1 MGNKESSPAIKVV
14 FAVKDDKVLDDL
26 GFVVNAAMSSLFELY
41 NSKRRVI
48 ELTEVLNV
56 YMPLFVCCGNY
67 SDDECRTAVK
77 WLNKQSEL
85 HLEEFLRQRVS
96 DTMNV
101 GDYVDSHIMEP
112 SRIPDGE
119 RLEVMYRPLMTD
131 KERQR
136 HSELVKEREA
146 ALADVMKLL
155 SGAMGG
161 KQ

>member
-41 NSKRRVI
+41 NSKRRII

-56 YMPLFVCCGNY
+56 YAPLFVCCGNY
-67 SDDECRTAVK
+67 SDDECRAAVK

-101 GDYVDSHIMEP
+101 GDYVDSHITDASKLPE
-112 SRIPDGE
+112 GE
-119 RLEVMYRPLMTD
+119 RMELLYSPLMND
-131 KERQR
+131 DERQR
-136 HSELVKEREA
+136 HGEMLKEREA
-146 ALADVMKLL
+146 ALAAVMKLL